1 MESITLEQLK
11 SQIVK
16 ELLKDDPV
24 IKKVIRDMVIQEINA
39 TKRNLIQMTP
49 KTLTVLIHITRLMSL
64 MSLRSLKN

>member
-1 MESITLEQLK
+1 MVNGAIIDGINNLGTELK

-39 TKRNLIQMTP
+39 TKKEEEPDSDDSENP
-49 KTLTVLIHITRLMSL
+49 
-64 MSLRSLKN
+64 